1 MARLATMDPGAFWG
15 ASRRAACAGVE
26 SVSAIVRGARDVRV
40 RALKERVNWAAMSP
54 PPYLL
59 AIDQGTTSTRAVVFD
74 ARARPLAMARRELA
88 QHYPAAGCVEHD
100 AEDIWRDTLATARE
114 ALAQSDVPARAV
126 AALGITNQR
135 ETTLIWERATGK
147 PIHRAIVWQDRRT
160 VDGCAALKAAGAEPL
175 VRERTGLIPDPYFSG
190 TKIAWLLDNVPGAR
204 ARAERGE
211 LAFGT
216 IDTFLLWRLTNGRVH
231 ASDASNASRTL
242 LFNLHTQQW
251 DEELLRLLRVPRAL
265 LPEVRDSSGDFGHTA
280 AGLLGAEI
288 PIRGIAGDQ
297 QAALIGQ
304 GCFERGMAKSTYGT
318 GCFLL
323 LNTGEVPVASR
334 HLLTTVAYR
343 LGGRPTYALEGSIFV
358 AGAAINWLRDGL
370 HVLRDAAES
379 AALAASVPEDHGVYL
394 VPAFVGLAAPHWQ
407 PRARGLICG
416 LTLNAGGAHL
426 ARAALEAVAYQ
437 TLDLISAMASDGA
450 LSPTAIRVDGGM
462 AANDWLCQFLADVLD
477 ARVERPA
484 GLEATVT
491 GAALLAGLAAGMWP
505 DLHATAA
512 GLGTATVFSPR
523 MTPAR
528 RAALL
533 AGWRA
538 ALARALLT

>member
-1 MARLATMDPGAFWG
+1 MT
-15 ASRRAACAGVE
+15 
-26 SVSAIVRGARDVRV
+26 
-40 RALKERVNWAAMSP
+40 P

-74 ARARPLAMARRELA
+74 AGARPLAISRRELA
-88 QHYPAAGCVEHD
+88 QHYPAAACVEHD

-114 ALAQSDVPARAV
+114 ALQHSGVAAREV

-160 VDGCAALKAAGAEPL
+160 AAACAALKAAGAEAL
-175 VRERTGLIPDPYFSG
+175 VRERTGLVLDPYFCG

-216 IDTFLLWRLTNGRVH
+216 IDTFLLWRFTNGRVH
-231 ASDASNASRTL
+231 ASDATNASRTL

-251 DEELLRLLRVPRAL
+251 DDELLRLLRVPRAL
-265 LPEVRDSSGDFGHTA
+265 LPEVRDSSGDFGRTA
-280 AGLLGAEI
+280 AGLLDAEI
-288 PIRGIAGDQ
+288 PIGGVAGDQ

-304 GCFERGMAKSTYGT
+304 GCFEPGMAKSTYGT

-323 LNTGEVPVASR
+323 LNTGAVPVASQ
-334 HLLTTVAYR
+334 HMLTTMAYR
-343 LGGRPTYALEGSIFV
+343 LAGRPSYALEGSIFV
-358 AGAAINWLRDGL
+358 AGAAIKWLRDGL
-370 HVLRDAAES
+370 HLLRDAAES
-379 AALAASVPEDHGVYL
+379 AALAASVPDDHGVYL
-394 VPAFVGLAAPHWQ
+394 VPAFVGLGAPHWE

-416 LTLNAGGAHL
+416 LTLDAGGAHL

-437 TLDLISAMASDGA
+437 TLDLTSAMARDGA
-450 LSPTAIRVDGGM
+450 LAPSALRVDGGM

-491 GAALLAGLAAGMWP
+491 GAALLAGLAAGVWP
-505 DLHATAA
+505 DLRATAA
-512 GLGTATVFSPR
+512 ALGAATVFSPR
-523 MTPAR
+523 MLPAR
-528 RAALL
+528 RAALI

-538 ALARALLT
+538 ALARTLPA